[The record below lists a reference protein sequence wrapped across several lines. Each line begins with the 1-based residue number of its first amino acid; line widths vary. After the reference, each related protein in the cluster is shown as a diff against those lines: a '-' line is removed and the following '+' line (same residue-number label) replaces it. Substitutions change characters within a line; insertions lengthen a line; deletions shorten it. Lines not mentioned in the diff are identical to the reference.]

1 MARFTRNST
10 LAFMVFAAAAACGL
24 AVANDLW
31 LLRVTEIL
39 IWILFAASLSFLV
52 SFGGMVSF
60 GHAAYFGIG
69 AYGFALA
76 CKAGLPV
83 AVSTVIGPL
92 AATLA
97 AAVFG
102 VLCVRLTRIYF
113 AMLTLACAE
122 ITFTVITQW
131 YDLTGG
137 DTGMVQFAPPV
148 LGLGQRGFALLALV
162 CTLAGLWVMRVALDA
177 PFGLVMRSV
186 GENPARA
193 AALGFNTRRI
203 QWAAFT
209 LSGCMAGIAGMLYS
223 AFQGNA
229 FPDYAGMRFSL
240 DALVMVML
248 GGVGSFAGPIVGA
261 VTEKLLSSFLSHY
274 VTQWQLVMGL
284 ILIGITVFSPH
295 GVWGLIRNL
304 APARPSVVNE

>member
-1 MARFTRNST
+1 MAHPTRNWT
-10 LAFMVFAAAAACGL
+10 LAFIAAAIAMACVL
-24 AVANDLW
+24 AVANDVW
-31 LLRVTEIL
+31 LLRLTEIV
-39 IWILFAASLSFLV
+39 IWILFAASLGFLV

-69 AYGFALA
+69 AYAFALA
-76 CKAGLPV
+76 CKAGFPV

-97 AAVFG
+97 AAAYG
-102 VLCVRLTRIYF
+102 ILCVRLTRIYF

-148 LGLGQRGFALLALV
+148 LGLGQRGFGLLALA
-162 CTLAGLWVMRVALDA
+162 CTLAGLWVMRLTLDA

-209 LSGCMAGIAGMLYS
+209 LSGFMAGVAGMLYS

-248 GGVGSFAGPIVGA
+248 GGIGSFAGPIVGA
-261 VTEKLLSSFLSHY
+261 VAEKFLSSFLSHY
-274 VTQWQLVMGL
+274 VTQWQLVMGV
-284 ILIGITVFSPH
+284 ILIGITIFSPH

-304 APARPSVVNE
+304 TPAKPRADHE